1 MIGLK
6 MTEGYT
12 RYLQRLGDLKE
23 ALEILKRKKEVS

>member
-23 ALEILKRKKEVS
+23 ALETLTRKEKT